1 MNDHQKATP
10 RPKASNSSTNRA
22 RGSRPGPR
30 GSIKPLD
37 VRAGV
42 IARHAQGET
51 KTAIARTYG
60 IDRGTVARILSS
72 AEIQQQVNSI
82 RSDIV
87 QSGDLWLAR
96 QNLHRKLKTGSEV
109 MTLAALRG
117 FNVLRTSPEA
127 VTNNVN
133 IYAFKIAEMKAAE
146 AAKLAK
152 PAVPSSNVPEREGDT
167 ESVPDS
173 GPKQH

>member
-1 MNDHQKATP
+1 MNDHQRATN
-10 RPKASNSSTNRA
+10 RPKATSSSTNRA

-30 GSIKPLD
+30 GSNKPLD

-51 KTAIARTYG
+51 KTAIAKTYG

-72 AEIQQQVNSI
+72 AEIQQQVDSI
-82 RSDIV
+82 RSDIA

-96 QNLHRKLKTGSEV
+96 ENLHRKLKKGSEV
-109 MTLAALRG
+109 MTLATLRG
-117 FNVLRTSPEA
+117 FNVLRTSPEV

-133 IYAFKIAEMKAAE
+133 VYAFRIAELKAAE
-146 AAKLAK
+146 LAERAAGKQK
-152 PAVPSSNVPEREGDT
+152 NPDGTPEGKDDVPPQS
-167 ESVPDS
+167 
-173 GPKQH
+173 